1 VDFDALGACVRD
13 GVRFLDDVLDVNV
26 WPLPQIAAISE
37 RNRKIGLGVMGWADL
52 LVRLGIPYDA
62 PQALAVADE
71 VMGFVQ
77 REAHAAS
84 EALARERGAFPGFG
98 TSALAR
104 AGLPP
109 RRNATVTTIAPTGT
123 LALIAGCS
131 SGIEPL
137 FALAYLRR
145 ALDASELRDEHP
157 LLAGALR
164 AAGAEAALPT
174 VRTMGRARGIAG
186 VPEAVGSVFATAH
199 DVSPDA
205 HVRMQAAFQR
215 HVDNGVSKTINL
227 PRHATVEDVAGA
239 YRLAFELGCKGITVY
254 RDGSRER
261 QVLTSGATRNGE
273 ECPQCEAPLVLSGGC
288 RTCGRCGWASCET
301 TE

>member
-1 VDFDALGACVRD
+1 
-13 GVRFLDDVLDVNV
+13 
-26 WPLPQIAAISE
+26 
-37 RNRKIGLGVMGWADL
+37 MGWADL

-62 PQALAVADE
+62 PEALSAADE
-71 VMGFVQ
+71 VMGFVARVA
-77 REAHAAS
+77 RETS
-84 EALARERGAFPGFG
+84 EALARERGAFPGFA
-98 TSALAR
+98 TSALAAR
-104 AGLPP
+104 GVAP

-137 FALAYLRR
+137 FALTYVRR
-145 ALDASELRDEHP
+145 ALDATELHDEHP

-164 AAGAEAALPT
+164 AAGAEEAHAA
-174 VRTMGRARGIAG
+174 VRAMGRARGIRG
-186 VPEAVGSVFATAH
+186 VPEAVGRLFATAH
-199 DVSPDA
+199 DVAPDA

-254 RDGSRER
+254 RDGSREK
-261 QVLTSGATRNGE
+261 QVLTSGGERNGE
-273 ECPQCEAPLVLSGGC
+273 ACPQCESPLVLSGGC
-288 RTCGRCGWASCET
+288 RTCARCGWASCET